1 MWLTTLLLLLLNLLK
16 EGGAFSL
23 SSSRVIPA
31 PRNGVSRRAS
41 IDQLLS
47 PSPAPAVVNP
57 RPVRS
62 SERSARLPVWPAW
75 NGLAFVVLDLLGQN
89 NLATHLEDLLGGRVS
104 PMMLDARE
112 ADPFILLVH
121 HRHSFQ
127 KFDPLRAAFR
137 FLMAE
142 GFPAHPHRGFETVT
156 YVLPGK
162 RGLVHRDSLGFKMRY
177 SDGDA
182 QWMTAG
188 RGILHEE
195 MWETDENEDAKGGK
209 KPSGVRNLGLTSD
222 AELYQ
227 LWLNLPPSAKMTSP
241 RIQLVRPAPKH
252 DRVEAEAAAGAAG
265 GAAADGEAAEKESA
279 RLAVVGLQRARP
291 SPGVIVRVLSGEAHG
306 VRSETKTFSPVTIIH
321 ATLGEEGAGSTPSSS
336 RWELPLPSTYN
347 CLVYVRRGSVDV
359 VALSSR
365 RRLKTHELA
374 YLERRDGV
382 FDGLVL
388 EAHGGDVMVFAGEPL
403 RAPVASSGTMVMN
416 TDEEVDRAF
425 KDYQRGEFG
434 IPWDHSI
441 SDEEWRGAVA
451 SGRSRS
457 SSSISR

>member
-162 RGLVHRDSLGFKMRY
+162 RGLVHREARRCLRSVAAVGVAERGLEILAHFGVPEVDLGKV
-177 SDGDA
+177 
-182 QWMTAG
+182 
-188 RGILHEE
+188 H
-195 MWETDENEDAKGGK
+195 
-209 KPSGVRNLGLTSD
+209 
-222 AELYQ
+222 
-227 LWLNLPPSAKMTSP
+227 
-241 RIQLVRPAPKH
+241 
-252 DRVEAEAAAGAAG
+252 
-265 GAAADGEAAEKESA
+265 
-279 RLAVVGLQRARP
+279 QR
-291 SPGVIVRVLSGEAHG
+291 
-306 VRSETKTFSPVTIIH
+306 FS
-321 ATLGEEGAGSTPSSS
+321 
-336 RWELPLPSTYN
+336 
-347 CLVYVRRGSVDV
+347 
-359 VALSSR
+359 
-365 RRLKTHELA
+365 
-374 YLERRDGV
+374 
-382 FDGLVL
+382 
-388 EAHGGDVMVFAGEPL
+388 FAGE
-403 RAPVASSGTMVMN
+403 A
-416 TDEEVDRAF
+416 TD
-425 KDYQRGEFG
+425 
-434 IPWDHSI
+434 
-441 SDEEWRGAVA
+441 
-451 SGRSRS
+451 
-457 SSSISR
+457 